1 MRTERQPA
9 SQTDRQTDRHD
20 KANSSFS
27 QFFECAKQCSIFQRQ
42 LWTMSLSRLGSFHAN
57 EHIEVSNLQSIF
69 VLFLA
74 YKNKLLQKFR
84 NVLIIHY
91 QSIMIVSVLY
101 YTTDRRTCLSYNVS
115 HLLLSLLVCEL
126 EFKLQAMNLIKSLTA
141 PVDLHYTLKF
151 SSYLRQN
158 IGFNSHNYQQVNYIL

>member
-1 MRTERQPA
+1 
-9 SQTDRQTDRHD
+9 
-20 KANSSFS
+20 
-27 QFFECAKQCSIFQRQ
+27 
-42 LWTMSLSRLGSFHAN
+42 MSLSRLGSFHAN

-158 IGFNSHNYQQVNYIL
+158 IGFNSHNYQQVNYILWNGGYLRWQNCSLSVQAKCTVSKGRGKCYVSLTMVL